1 MLRSAYS
8 PRAKETRDS
17 SKPVHE
23 MASQGLK
30 TVHLTKPGCEMRPL
44 ASIHGDEIGI
54 RDKEKESGYM
64 GSSMSTSPGSFQMQ
78 TTPTLDV
85 HSPASSTENC
95 CHYTCWDGFTDSLE
109 THRFSAEC
117 MHGCSPPC
125 EAPNGFIKGGKSFM
139 SAETV
144 FTCDKGSCDGFG
156 KVDKGLSPRVVGGV
170 ETTEP
175 SDAISSDISPTCY
188 DSCSDCTVSKLATG
202 RVRSPCNG
210 DSSSASGSP
219 TGAGE
224 YGYTSS
230 VKSVDSHLAEVEVDG
245 KSVVENEDR
254 SVQRNVCRKPFR
266 HVSHLTPENWGE
278 TEDNAISPCI
288 ELQRLPL
295 TMQNGYELRGGHLV
309 SWSSVPKTGSDAE
322 SNVEWSATEM
332 RHLLET
338 VASAMVSTE
347 YVLNSLVERI
357 TPTRTCRANKL
368 YLFNVLKRF
377 IKYCLGDDAHVYIA
391 GSTANDID
399 IDYCNLLS
407 VPFYSDLD
415 IDVISSRYGSNAM
428 TILRQIF
435 HNLCESQAVLKGAG
449 MVSNWTIGR
458 SAFKLVDSARV
469 PIIIIRTKNGMLCD
483 VSVNA
488 ANSLKHNKLFHE
500 YIEKYPIM
508 RSLMRLIKHWLKFRG
523 IPATKE
529 GGFPTILWMFL
540 FCNAFDT
547 GDTYTIG
554 SATHARNVSAMCEML
569 LSREI
574 LRGDIASVPLT
585 HISLLAALEKT
596 FRTLAEGN
604 NLIEMVNAATA
615 YGRVQDAVNRT
626 KPTRWSMGEIGRKL
640 VELIDVEPHV
650 PFATWLVYYYEICRT
665 EESLSKYM
673 ECIETLVSLS
683 ICLRVYEALGN
694 PDNINAMLEIR
705 ALIVQVK
712 HVFGYNLFYLLHES
726 RPVVE
731 NVQRYVQR
739 TAHMLRIKPDTPDM
753 MECTRMLINHV
764 SEQLSTIVTGVF
776 YESYDKV
783 YSIPASIEPPSPL
796 MPKAQRD
803 THDSSCSTPYMD
815 GGIWSDTGWL
825 IVALE
830 GKLHIVKAFKVCVK
844 WDSWWSTYF
853 VSRRDSKAV
862 FHGFTYRQVSVAG
875 RGDRKP
881 DSELPRVLIRQGAL
895 ELFHPC
901 DIVSRLYVVKVM
913 KGEQS
918 ISSHYYSLDMFTG
931 TRTLYVLPGFEVAR
945 FEQLCRVSARLLAS
959 AGPDAFRTIPRP
971 DKCRHCGAIT
981 VPGRFVPNELKTSQR
996 KRKNLRHLLICPRYN
1011 EYYRHMQA
1019 SLWRVERSIRRQPI

>member
-1 MLRSAYS
+1 MLRSAYT
-8 PRAKETRDS
+8 RCAAETRES
-17 SKPVHE
+17 SKPARE

-30 TVHLTKPGCEMRPL
+30 AVHLANQGCEMRPL
-44 ASIHGDEIGI
+44 SSINGEAIGI
-54 RDKEKESGYM
+54 RDKQKESGYM
-64 GSSMSTSPGSFQMQ
+64 VSSMSTSPGSFKMQ
-78 TTPTLDV
+78 ATPTLDV
-85 HSPASSTENC
+85 HSPTSSTENC
-95 CHYTCWDGFTDSLE
+95 CNYSCWDGFTDSLE
-109 THRFSAEC
+109 THRFSTEC
-117 MHGCSPPC
+117 MHGCTPPC
-125 EAPNGFIKGGKSFM
+125 KVSDGFNNGGNSF
-139 SAETV
+139 ATDETV
-144 FTCDKGSCDGFG
+144 FSCDERPPDVFG
-156 KVDKGLSPRVVGGV
+156 QSEKALSPRVVRVV
-170 ETTEP
+170 ETTEA
-175 SDAISSDISPTCY
+175 SDAVSSDISPTCY
-188 DSCSDCTVSKLATG
+188 DSSSDCTVSKLATG
-202 RVRSPCNG
+202 RDRSTSDE
-210 DSSSASGSP
+210 DSSSSSDSP
-219 TGAGE
+219 TGDGA
-224 YGYTSS
+224 YGYKSS
-230 VKSVDSHLAEVEVDG
+230 GKNADSRLAKIEVDG
-245 KSVVENEDR
+245 TDVSGDDNR
-254 SVQRNVCRKPFR
+254 CVQRSICNKPFR
-266 HVSHLTPENWGE
+266 HVSHLTLENWSE
-278 TEDNAISPCI
+278 TEDNTIKPCI
-288 ELQRLPL
+288 DLQRLPL
-295 TMQNGYELRGGHLV
+295 AMQSGYELRGGHLV
-309 SWSSVPKTGSDAE
+309 SWSSVPKTGSSTE

-332 RHLLET
+332 HNLLET
-338 VASAMVSTE
+338 VASAIVSTE

-415 IDVISSRYGSNAM
+415 IDVILSRYGSNAM

-540 FCNAFDT
+540 FCNAFDI
-547 GDTYTIG
+547 GETYQIG
-554 SATHARNVSAMCEML
+554 NASRARNVSAMCEML
-569 LSREI
+569 LSRNI
-574 LRGDIASVPLT
+574 LRGDVASVPLS

-615 YGRVQDAVNRT
+615 HGRVQDASNRNI
-626 KPTRWSMGEIGRKL
+626 PTRWSMGEIGRKL
-640 VELIDVEPHV
+640 VELIEVEPYV

-665 EESLSKYM
+665 EEGLSKYM

-683 ICLRVYEALGN
+683 ICLRVYETLDDPEN
-694 PDNINAMLEIR
+694 SKAMAEIR
-705 ALIVQVK
+705 ALIIQVK

-726 RPVVE
+726 RPVLE

-739 TAHMLRIKPDTPDM
+739 TAHMLRITPDSSDM
-753 MECTRMLINHV
+753 MESTRMLINHV
-764 SEQLSTIVTGVF
+764 SEQLSSIVTGVF

-783 YSIPASIEPPSPL
+783 YSIPASIEPPTPI

-803 THDSSCSTPYMD
+803 IHDPLCSPQSSD

-825 IVALE
+825 IVAME

-853 VSRRDSKAV
+853 VSRRDTKAV

-881 DSELPRVLIRQGAL
+881 DNELPRVLIRQGAL

-918 ISSHYYSLDMFTG
+918 VSSHYYSLDMFSG
-931 TRTLYVLPGFEVAR
+931 TKTLYVLPGFEVAR
-945 FEQLCRVSARLLAS
+945 FEQLSRVCARLLAN

-971 DKCRHCGAIT
+971 DRCHHCGAIT
-981 VPGRFVPNELKTSQR
+981 VTGRFVPNELKISQR